1 MLGIPL
7 ASSHLISGRPLRERR
22 LARRRGRKRAQGRQE
37 HISPQEPHFISGAA
51 LAGRFVTG
59 GPHGDAGVNGRK
71 VVRNTTHLR
80 NHILSRGLLW
90 QAAM

>member
-51 LAGRFVTG
+51 LAGRYVIG
-59 GPHGDAGVNGRK
+59 GPHGDAGLSGRK
-71 VVRNTTHLR
+71 IIQN
-80 NHILSRGLLW
+80 
-90 QAAM
+90 